1 MNIKVP
7 RALAKTITVLQI
19 AQMFVGLWVG
29 VVSLVGKGLWDNCD
43 RPWDNILWGL
53 GMYSSYAILF
63 IHFFT
68 KSYSTKKLESEKT
81 RND

>member
-53 GMYSSYAILF
+53 GMYSSYF
-63 IHFFT
+63 IT